1 MNALI
6 LTQLKTFVWLLKREY
21 WEHRGGFFWAP
32 VITGAIA
39 VFFAILG
46 TVIGVVN
53 TRGLT
58 NISHPES
65 YQQFLGITGD
75 ILILSSIG
83 LTSLV
88 LTFSMLFYA
97 LGSLHSDRHDRTI
110 LFWKSLPIS
119 DTQTVLSKAAWAL
132 LPGPLISV
140 AIGLVIGLALLLVAT
155 GGLLAVGETYPWAM
169 ITHSHPFQILSS
181 LLNIIP
187 IQLLWSLPTIGWL
200 MFCSAWARTK
210 PFLWAF
216 LLPIL
221 SCIMITILEA
231 MPGVRLPLFNIWY
244 MLVYRGLLSIVP
256 LSWWP
261 QKVSEYNAYP
271 KQDPDNFVNL
281 LLQLQ
286 PGHNVH
292 IYNSSD
298 LWIGASVGIALII
311 AAIYLRHRNN
321 EL

>member
-1 MNALI
+1 
-6 LTQLKTFVWLLKREY
+6 
-21 WEHRGGFFWAP
+21 
-32 VITGAIA
+32 
-39 VFFAILG
+39 
-46 TVIGVVN
+46 
-53 TRGLT
+53 
-58 NISHPES
+58 
-65 YQQFLGITGD
+65 
-75 ILILSSIG
+75 
-83 LTSLV
+83 
-88 LTFSMLFYA
+88 
-97 LGSLHSDRHDRTI
+97 
-110 LFWKSLPIS
+110 
-119 DTQTVLSKAAWAL
+119 SKAAWAL
-132 LPGPLISV
+132 LPGPLIYV
-140 AIGLVIGLALLLVAT
+140 MIGMVIGLALLLVAT

-200 MFCSAWARTK
+200 MFCSAWVRTK

-261 QKVSEYNAYP
+261 LKLSEPSLYNDYL
-271 KQDPDNFVNL
+271 KQTPDNFVNL

-286 PGHNVH
+286 LQQGHNIH

-298 LWIGASVGIALII
+298 LWIGACVGVALII
-311 AAIYLRHRNN
+311 ATIYLRHRSN
-321 EL
+321 EI